1 MEQSLEKAISIDE
14 WTGETLTS
22 SMVDDV
28 FYILRLASYRAL
40 ETINLQALTAILGQL
55 NTLLVNALAQALDH
69 RWKVIHKLKEFSG
82 ACFNSTCFA
91 IPAHQA
97 ACVVHGHVEL
107 RSLVSTAIA

>member
-14 WTGETLTS
+14 WTEETLTS

-28 FYILRLASYRAL
+28 FYILRLSSYRAL

-69 RWKVIHKLKEFSG
+69 RWKVIH
-82 ACFNSTCFA
+82 
-91 IPAHQA
+91 
-97 ACVVHGHVEL
+97 
-107 RSLVSTAIA
+107 